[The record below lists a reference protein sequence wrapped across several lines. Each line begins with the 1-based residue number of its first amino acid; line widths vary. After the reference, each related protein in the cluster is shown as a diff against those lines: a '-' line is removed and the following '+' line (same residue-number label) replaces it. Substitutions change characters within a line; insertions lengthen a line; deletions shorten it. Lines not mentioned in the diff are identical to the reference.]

1 METRFQ
7 AGTDLGFLSF
17 ILSTCITQLGV
28 QGHLLRGRWSSGP
41 RKPGAHPWGSVP
53 WLQSDPEVTSPG
65 GWDVGVTHPCPGGL
79 DKSVKLEATGSGTG
93 IAHLGGRQQE

>member
-1 METRFQ
+1 MQETQ
-7 AGTDLGFLSF
+7 VSPLG
-17 ILSTCITQLGV
+17 
-28 QGHLLRGRWSSGP
+28 R
-41 RKPGAHPWGSVP
+41 
-53 WLQSDPEVTSPG
+53 DTSPG